1 MAIYKKITRSS
12 VDTTSCFDLC
22 FTNFPEKHL
31 VTDVININFSDHFL
45 VYSVLDLK
53 MCKVASKVIKRR
65 SYNNFSVDRFL
76 HDISN
81 SILCGFDPHVYNNNV
96 EEAWNVW
103 YTEFLN
109 ISNRHA
115 PLRHYMVKSRSCP
128 WIPRDISLSKLIHQR
143 DALHKRAIKTHDS
156 ELWRKYRATRNRVTR
171 RIRAC
176 KKHYFYQRINEN
188 SRNSKGMWG

>member
-1 MAIYKKITRSS
+1 MGSISCIHTLHLLNVNNICNIFGIEQLVQKITRPS
-12 VDTTSCFDLC
+12 VDTTSCIDLC

-45 VYSVLDLK
+45 FYSVLDLK

-81 SILCGFDPHVYNNNV
+81 SILCGFDPHVYNNV

-103 YTEFLN
+103 YTEGMLPYVTIWLNQGAVLGFQEILAFLN
-109 ISNRHA
+109 
-115 PLRHYMVKSRSCP
+115 
-128 WIPRDISLSKLIHQR
+128 
-143 DALHKRAIKTHDS
+143 
-156 ELWRKYRATRNRVTR
+156 
-171 RIRAC
+171 
-176 KKHYFYQRINEN
+176 
-188 SRNSKGMWG
+188 